1 MKIRKG
7 FVLHDIGGKKV
18 VIATGEAADNFNGI
32 IKLNESAT
40 MLWKLIEKGADEE
53 ALADKMVEN
62 YDVDR
67 VTALND
73 VSMFITKLKG
83 AGIIDE

>member
-1 MKIRKG
+1 MKIKKG
-7 FVLHDIGGKKV
+7 FLLREVAGKQV
-18 VIATGEAADNFNGI
+18 VIATGEAAKNFNGI

-40 MLWKLIEKGADEE
+40 LLWRLIEHGASEE
-53 ALADKMVEN
+53 ELVGAIEEE
-62 YDVDR
+62 YDIDA
-67 VTALND
+67 VTARND